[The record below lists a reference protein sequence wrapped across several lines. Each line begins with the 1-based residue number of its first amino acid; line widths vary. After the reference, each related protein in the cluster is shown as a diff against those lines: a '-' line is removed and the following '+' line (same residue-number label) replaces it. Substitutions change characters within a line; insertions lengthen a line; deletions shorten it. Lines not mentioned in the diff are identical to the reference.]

1 MNSTIKLIL
10 VAIMGSCL
18 VSGSAN
24 AGWAWEDQTTWNNSL
39 ATPAQSTSYTFEI
52 TGTARTTWYWDDA
65 AGIAFDPNGWHDIN
79 SGIVKNERMKFQFS
93 QAITAFQFTTP
104 YMANQSIQTGNALHW
119 DMSTDNG
126 TTWTSLWSYVGSA
139 SSPTYSS
146 FDPETMPVVQL
157 ATPTTQIIL
166 RYYQDV
172 ASFCGGVSFT
182 GANGGSMTVTT
193 IPEPAAASLLA
204 LAGLAG
210 LARRRR

>member
-1 MNSTIKLIL
+1 MNATAKSLLI
-10 VAIMGSCL
+10 ATMGSCL

-24 AGWAWEDQTTWNNSL
+24 AAWAWENQTSWNNSL
-39 ATPAQSTSYTFEI
+39 ATPAQSTNYTFEI

-65 AGIAFDPNGWHDIN
+65 AGIQFETDGWKDIN
-79 SGIVKNERMKFQFS
+79 SGIVKKERMKFQFS
-93 QAITAFQFTTP
+93 QPITSFQFTTP
-104 YMANQSIQTGNALHW
+104 TMTTHGIYTGNALHW

-126 TTWTSLWSYVGSA
+126 ATWTSLWSYTGTDNSYHTFNPQTLSA
-139 SSPTYSS
+139 
-146 FDPETMPVVQL
+146 VQL

-166 RYYQDV
+166 HYYQDV
-172 ASFCGGVSFT
+172 ASYCAAVHFT